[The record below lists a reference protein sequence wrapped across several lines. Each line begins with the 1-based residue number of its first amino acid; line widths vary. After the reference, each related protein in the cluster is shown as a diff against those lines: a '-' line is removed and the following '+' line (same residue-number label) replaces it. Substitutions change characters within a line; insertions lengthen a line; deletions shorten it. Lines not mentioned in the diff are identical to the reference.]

1 MRSAII
7 NLLATQAADRRAI
20 AAATERKQ
28 CSDKTRALRQLDKWE
43 GRCLRMRQI
52 MTSLVEDN
60 KRKQERIVQLTKANR
75 TIRDIECALTLAKM
89 SEV

>member
-1 MRSAII
+1 M
-7 NLLATQAADRRAI
+7 
-20 AAATERKQ
+20 
-28 CSDKTRALRQLDKWE
+28 
-43 GRCLRMRQI
+43 RMRQI

-75 TIRDIECALTLAKM
+75 TIRDIECALTLAEM